1 MRGSQATGAMQAVRD
16 RIRNAWDQLDDED
29 IDRSGGSL
37 EKLVEMI
44 SAKTGQPRT
53 DVRRE
58 LRRIFAG

>member
-1 MRGSQATGAMQAVRD
+1 MERPTATAAMQTVRE
-16 RIRNAWDQLDDED
+16 RIRNVWDVVEDED

-37 EKLVEMI
+37 EKLVGLI
-44 SAKTGQPRT
+44 SARTGQSRA